1 MSAWRFDLALLRISL
16 FHSSL
21 FKTLETWRRPER
33 RLEVAAWMSI
43 DLIEVKK
50 GVNSKW
56 MTKHFDIPMW
66 NARPASSDYGR
77 WTTTGLNDE
86 QKSSSIWTF
95 NEWREWWCRSIGTH
109 FWMSRFQNEYA
120 LLLFLLFFSE
130 KKVYGENGSIVIY
143 EANYRDQN
151 TEHVTSNIKSPWQH
165 RNQRHICNSTAVER
179 QHESLLMSRVY
190 PGRFLNSPLHD
201 RGHFFLVQ
209 SINHPWY
216 VTVQTQRSSI

>member
-1 MSAWRFDLALLRISL
+1 MLARHHLTMEDGPQLVWMMSKNPLQYEHLMSEESDGVGLLGHI
-16 FHSSL
+16 FGWAG
-21 FKTLETWRRPER
+21 FK
-33 RLEVAAWMSI
+33 
-43 DLIEVKK
+43 
-50 GVNSKW
+50 
-56 MTKHFDIPMW
+56 
-66 NARPASSDYGR
+66 
-77 WTTTGLNDE
+77 
-86 QKSSSIWTF
+86 
-95 NEWREWWCRSIGTH
+95 
-109 FWMSRFQNEYA
+109 YA
-120 LLLFLLFFSE
+120 LLFFLLFFSE
-130 KKVYGENGSIVIY
+130 KRYGENGSIVIY